1 MSKNKILTM
10 EAFLQGMLEAAQ
22 RVVRAS
28 YPSCTGMD
36 GIVLTIVLAIVLAY
50 SI

>member
-1 MSKNKILTM
+1 MSKNKI
-10 EAFLQGMLEAAQ
+10 LQGMLEAAQ